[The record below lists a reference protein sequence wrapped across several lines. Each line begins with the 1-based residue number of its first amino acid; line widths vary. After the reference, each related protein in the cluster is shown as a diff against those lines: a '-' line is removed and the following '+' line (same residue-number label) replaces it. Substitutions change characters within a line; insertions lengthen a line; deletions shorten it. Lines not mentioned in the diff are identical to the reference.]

1 MTIKEMLKS
10 GKTPDDLIK
19 EINEAQREL
28 DNEQKYAKEIDA
40 SRGSAIDAIVDYL
53 DLITGSTLSDED
65 IESLYEELKNA
76 FKDIEKA
83 VKVFEEVVPN
93 KPKTKKYEFSFD
105 ELDEKDWQ
113 KLLKLFV

>member
-40 SRGSAIDAIVDYL
+40 SRGRAVDAIVDHL

-65 IESLYEELKNA
+65 IESLYEELKNT

-83 VKVFEEVVPN
+83 VKAFEEMPK
-93 KPKTKKYEFSFD
+93 KPKTKKYEFSFND
-105 ELDEKDWQ
+105 LDKKDWE